1 MANVT
6 EKIGAS
12 GSVILDERQ
21 GRDDKRQDPKKRGT
35 SKDVVTSLDTRLTGV
50 ETSVTE
56 LKDQVEGLEG
66 LNSEFTNMKEDFRE
80 VLNALSGD
88 MKREIHDLKEMLMGE
103 VKKLREEF
111 GEEIS
116 NIRKTVEDLQADVVL
131 CKRSMANGGGEASH
145 HAPKIDVPK
154 PSPFVGKREAR
165 AVDDFLWEM
174 EQYLE
179 GVKITDDDSKIKM
192 ATRYLKDTAALWWR
206 RRYGDIERGTCTINT
221 WADFVVE
228 LKKQFYPENAKN
240 EAKSRLRKLKQSGTI
255 RDYVKEFTTL
265 VLEIPELSD
274 QDSLFYFLDGL
285 QGWAKTELERRGVQD
300 LATAIAHAEALI
312 DFGTRRES
320 SKPKD
325 RKVNQEK
332 GGGEKTAQVKNDNAR
347 KPPTGKGK
355 DLKTNYKTGGCF
367 ICDGPHRA
375 RDCPKKASLNGII
388 AHEDESTSEG
398 GCMSTMRI
406 LNAIKAKTEV
416 PKVVGK
422 GLQFV
427 EATVNGTKVRALV
440 DSGATHNFVSV
451 DEAKRLRISATKG
464 SGTFKPVNSKAK
476 PMEGVARD
484 VRVKIG
490 EWEGTVDLSVVPM
503 DDFDLVLGLEFLDK
517 VRAFP
522 MPFANTLCILDGG
535 KTCMVSTE
543 RDSKCG
549 VKTLSAMQFK
559 KGYNKSEPCYLAVTR
574 LETDGELGKL
584 EVPKEIERVLDEFK
598 DVMPKELPK
607 KLPPRR
613 EVDHTIELEPGSK
626 PPAKAPYRMPPPEL
640 EELRKQLKDLLDA
653 GYIRPSKAPYGAPVL
668 FQRKKDGSLRMC
680 IDYRALNKVTIKNKY
695 PIPLIADLF
704 DQLGKARYFSKL
716 DLRSGYYQVRI
727 AEGDEAK
734 TTCVTR
740 YGSYEFLVMPF
751 GLTNAPATFCTLMN
765 KLFHPFLDKFVVVY
779 LDDIVVYS
787 HTLEEHVLHL
797 KQVFQVLR
805 DNELYVKLEKCSFAQ
820 DEVEFLG
827 HKIKDGGLMMD
838 GAKVKAIQEWEPPTK
853 VTELRSFL
861 GLVNY
866 YRRFIMGYSAIASP
880 LTDLLKKNKAW
891 MWDEKC
897 QAAFESLKKAVME
910 EPVLRLP
917 DVTMPFELH
926 TDASDFAIGGVLMQ
940 DEHPIAFESRKL
952 NETERKYTV
961 QEKEMTAIIHC
972 LRIWRHYLLGSR
984 FVIKTDNVATSYFQT
999 QKKLSPKQARWQ
1011 DFLAEFDY
1019 QLEYKPGKANVVAD
1033 ALSRKAEFAAITQAQ
1048 FFLQDRIKE
1057 GLEHDPF
1064 AKKLVALA
1072 KDGKTRRFWLKG
1084 DMLFTKGDRLY
1095 VPKWGDLR
1103 RVILKECHDSKWA
1116 GHPGIKRTLALVE
1129 GTYYWPRME
1138 DDVETFV
1145 RTCLICQQDKIEQKK
1160 SGGLLEP
1167 LPTPKG
1173 PWESV
1178 SMDFITCLPKS
1189 EGSGSIIVVV
1199 DRFSKY
1205 GTFIAAPPDVT
1216 ADDTAKLFFKN
1227 VVKYWGVPHV
1237 IVSDRDPR
1245 FTGRFWSELFKMMG
1259 TELNFSTSFHPQTDG
1274 QTERV
1279 NALLELY
1286 LRHYVSANQH
1296 DWAKLLDV
1304 AQFSYNMQRS
1314 EATGKS
1320 PFELVTGRQPL
1331 TPNALAA
1338 SYEGSSPA
1346 AYKTMKEWHEQADLA
1361 RASLD
1366 KAAKKMKKWADEKRR
1381 HVEFEV
1387 GDQVMVKL
1395 LPQQFKSLR
1404 KVHKGLIRRYEGPF
1418 PVIGRVGKVSYRLQL
1433 PPKLKIHPVFHVS
1446 FLKPY
1451 HGDEED
1457 PERGVSKRAPTAVV
1471 TSYDREVEEILSD
1484 RTIRRRGVP
1493 SYKEYLIKWRGL
1505 PDSEASWE
1513 AEDLLWQFAD
1523 KIKKYHEEGTTR
1535 TSRA

>member
-1 MANVT
+1 MAKETNKKGEST
-6 EKIGAS
+6 S
-12 GSVILDERQ
+12 GTTQEENR
-21 GRDDKRQDPKKRGT
+21 GRDTTCSESKKDRGL
-35 SKDVVTSLDTRLTGV
+35 SKDLWTSLDTRVVGV
-50 ETSVTE
+50 ETSIAE
-56 LKDQVEGLEG
+56 LKAQVEDSVVDMTDL
-66 LNSEFTNMKEDFRE
+66 KEDFKSAID
-80 VLNALSGD
+80 VLRAELRG
-88 MKREIHDLKEMLMGE
+88 ELHDLRDKFMGE
-103 VKKLREEF
+103 VEKLQGDVE
-111 GEEIS
+111 EEIS
-116 NIRKTVEDLQADVVL
+116 AIHRSFKELETDVKVFKRFMASGGDTTGYDTPKVE
-131 CKRSMANGGGEASH
+131 
-145 HAPKIDVPK
+145 VPK

-174 EQYLE
+174 EQYFG
-179 GVKITDDDSKIKM
+179 GVNIKDDAMKIRM

-206 RRYGDIERGTCTINT
+206 RRYGDIEKGTCTINT
-221 WADFVVE
+221 WAEFVKE

-240 EAKSRLRKLKQSGTI
+240 EAMSKLRKLRHSGSI
-255 RDYVKEFTTL
+255 REYIKDFTTL
-265 VLEIPELSD
+265 VLEVPDLPDDVSF
-274 QDSLFYFLDGL
+274 FYFLDGL
-285 QGWAKTELERRGVQD
+285 QAWAKTELERRGVQD
-300 LATAIAHAEALI
+300 LATAIAIAESLI
-312 DFGTRRES
+312 EHNNRREPF
-320 SKPKD
+320 KPKD
-325 RKVNQEK
+325 RKTTQEK
-332 GGGEKTAQVKNDNAR
+332 GGGEKNAQPKNDNAR
-347 KPPTGKGK
+347 KPPNGKNK
-355 DLKTNYKTGGCF
+355 DIKTAYKNSGCF

-375 RDCPKKASLNGII
+375 RDCPKKASLH
-388 AHEDESTSEG
+388 AMDKQEG
-398 GCMSTMRI
+398 CSQDGDARMGSIRI
-406 LNAIKAKTEV
+406 LNSINSKTKSSKEV
-416 PKVVGK
+416 PK

-427 EATVNGTKVRALV
+427 EVDFSGVRARSLV
-440 DSGATHNFVSV
+440 DCGATHNFVSI
-451 DEAKRLRISATKG
+451 DGAKRLRIKSTKETG
-464 SGTFKPVNSKAK
+464 MIKAVNSSAK
-476 PMEGVARD
+476 PIEGVARD
-484 VRVKIG
+484 VPAKIG
-490 EWEGTVDLSVVPM
+490 DWEGTIDFSVVPM
-503 DDFDLVLGLEFLDK
+503 DDFEVVLGMEFLDK
-517 VRAFP
+517 VRGFP
-522 MPFANTLCILDGG
+522 IPFANSLCILDEG

-543 RDSKCG
+543 RGTKNG
-549 VKTLSAMQFK
+549 TKTISAMQFK
-559 KGYNKSEPCYLAVTR
+559 KGYNKNEPCYLAVTR
-574 LETDGELGKL
+574 LESDQEGK
-584 EVPKEIERVLDEFK
+584 EKVPKVIENVLEEFK

-613 EVDHTIELEPGSK
+613 EVDHEIELEPGSK

-640 EELRKQLKDLLDA
+640 EELRRQLKDLLDA

-680 IDYRALNKVTIKNKY
+680 IDYRALNKVTVKNKY

-765 KLFHPFLDKFVVVY
+765 KLFHPYLDKFVVVY
-779 LDDIVVYS
+779 LDDIVIYS
-787 HTLEEHVLHL
+787 KTMEEHVAHL

-805 DNELYVKLEKCSFAQ
+805 ENELYVKLEKCSFAQ
-820 DEVEFLG
+820 EEVEFLG
-827 HKIKDGGLMMD
+827 HKIKDGKLLMD
-838 GAKVKAIQEWEPPTK
+838 GAKIKAIQEWETPTK

-866 YRRFIMGYSAIASP
+866 YRRFIKGYSAKAAP

-891 MWDEKC
+891 TWDDKC
-897 QAAFESLKKAVME
+897 QAAFEELKMAVME

-917 DVTMPFELH
+917 DVTEPFELH
-926 TDASDFAIGGVLMQ
+926 TDASDYAIGGVLMQ
-940 DEHPIAFESRKL
+940 EGHPIAFESRKL
-952 NETERKYTV
+952 NDAEKKYTV
-961 QEKEMTAIIHC
+961 QEKEMTAVVHC
-972 LRIWRHYLLGSR
+972 LRVWRHYLLGSR

-1019 QLEYKPGKANVVAD
+1019 VLEYKPGKANVVAD
-1033 ALSRKAEFAAITQAQ
+1033 ALSRKAEFAALTQPQ

-1057 GLEHDPF
+1057 GLEHDP
-1064 AKKLVALA
+1064 LA
-1072 KDGKTRRFWLKG
+1072 KNLVKLAREGKTRRFWLKG
-1084 DMLFTKGDRLY
+1084 DLLFTKGDRLY

-1103 RVILKECHDSKWA
+1103 RSIMKECHDSRWA
-1116 GHPGIKRTLALVE
+1116 GHQGIKRTLALIE
-1129 GTYYWPRME
+1129 GTFYWPRMG
-1138 DDVETFV
+1138 DDVETYV
-1145 RTCLICQQDKIEQKK
+1145 RTCLVCQQDKIEQRQP
-1160 SGGLLEP
+1160 GGLLEP
-1167 LPTPKG
+1167 LPTPKE

-1189 EGSGSIIVVV
+1189 EGCGSIIVVV
-1199 DRFSKY
+1199 DRFTKY

-1216 ADDTAKLFFKN
+1216 AVDTAKLFFKN
-1227 VVKYWGVPHV
+1227 VVKYWGIPHV

-1245 FTGRFWSELFKMMG
+1245 FTGRFWTELFKIMG
-1259 TELNFSTSFHPQTDG
+1259 TDLNFSTSFHPQTDG

-1338 SYEGSSPA
+1338 SYEGNSPA
-1346 AYKTMKEWHEQADLA
+1346 AYKTIKEWHEQADLA
-1361 RASLD
+1361 RASLS
-1366 KAAKKMKKWADEKRR
+1366 KAANKMKKWADEKRR
-1381 HVEFEV
+1381 HVEFAV

-1418 PVIGRVGKVSYRLQL
+1418 MVVERVGKVSYRLQL

-1446 FLKPY
+1446 LLKPY

-1457 PERGVSKRAPTAVV
+1457 PERRVSKRAPTAVV
-1471 TSYDREVEEILSD
+1471 TSFDREVEEIISD

-1493 SYKEYLIKWRGL
+1493 SYKEYLVKWRNL

-1513 AEDLLWQFAD
+1513 SEDLLWQFTD
-1523 KIKKYHEEGTTR
+1523 KIKKYHEDGTTR
-1535 TSRA
+1535 TS

>member
-1 MANVT
+1 MSRPAQFYEKVLEAHGSSWKLMEGVRSCRKSMKVMEALRSSRSLLEECRIVHKQGRFEAMAIET
-6 EKIGAS
+6 EKNAAS
-12 GSVILDERQ
+12 GSTVVDENR
-21 GRDDKRQDPKKRGT
+21 GRDDVRQNPKKRGT
-35 SKDVVTSLDTRLTGV
+35 SKDVVASLDQRVAGV
-50 ETSVTE
+50 ETSMAE
-56 LKDQVEGLEG
+56 LKNQVEGLEG
-66 LNSEFTNMKEDFRE
+66 LDSDFASMREDFRE
-80 VLNALSGD
+80 ALNTLSGD
-88 MKREIHDLKEMLMGE
+88 LKRELHDLRDSFMGE
-103 VKKLREEF
+103 ITKIREEF
-111 GEEIS
+111 GEEVSTLHQTIE
-116 NIRKTVEDLQADVVL
+116 NLQADVAL
-131 CKRSMANGGGEASH
+131 CKRSLASSGSNTNH
-145 HAPKIDVPK
+145 GPKIDVPK

-179 GVKITDDDSKIKM
+179 GVNMVDDTSKIKM

-206 RRYGDIERGTCTINT
+206 RRYGDIERGTATIDT
-221 WADFVVE
+221 WAEFVADF
-228 LKKQFYPENAKN
+228 KKQFYPENAKN

-255 RDYVKEFTTL
+255 REYVKEFTTL

-300 LATAIAHAEALI
+300 LSTAIAQAEALI
-312 DFGTRRES
+312 DFSTRRDS

-325 RKVNQEK
+325 KKVNQEK
-332 GGGEKTAQVKNDNAR
+332 GRGEKNAQPKVNVAR
-347 KPPTGKGK
+347 KPPTGKDK
-355 DLKTNYKTGGCF
+355 NLKTSYKNGGCF

-375 RDCPKKASLNGII
+375 RDCPKKASLNGMS
-388 AHEDESTSEG
+388 AHDDEEASDG
-398 GCMSTMRI
+398 GSMGSIRI

-416 PKVVGK
+416 LKVIGK
-422 GLQFV
+422 GLQYV
-427 EATVNGTKVRALV
+427 EATINGVKVRALV
-440 DSGATHNFVSV
+440 DSGATHNFVAD
-451 DEAKRLRISATKG
+451 DEAKRIGINATKG
-464 SGTFKPVNSKAK
+464 SGTIKVVNSPAKAIHR
-476 PMEGVARD
+476 VAKD
-484 VRVKIG
+484 VRAKIG
-490 EWEGTVDLSVVPM
+490 EWEGTIDLSVVPM
-503 DDFDLVLGLEFLDK
+503 DDFKVVIGLEFFD
-517 VRAFP
+517 
-522 MPFANTLCILDGG
+522 

-543 RDSKCG
+543 RDAKSG
-549 VKTLSAMQFK
+549 AKTLSAMQFK
-559 KGYNKSEPCYLAVTR
+559 KGFNKSEPCYLAVTR
-574 LETDGELGKL
+574 LETDGGSSKV
-584 EVPKEIERVLDEFK
+584 EVPKVIERVLDEFK

-613 EVDHTIELEPGSK
+613 ELDHTIELKTGSK
-626 PPAKAPYRMPPPEL
+626 PLAKAPYRMPPPEL
-640 EELRKQLKDLLDA
+640 EELRNQLKELMNV
-653 GYIRPSKAPYGAPVL
+653 GYIRPSKAPYAALVL

-695 PIPLIADLF
+695 HIPLIADLF
-704 DQLGKARYFSKL
+704 DHLGKARYFTKL
-716 DLRSGYYQVRI
+716 DLRSGYCQVRI

-740 YGSYEFLVMPF
+740 YGSYEFSVMPF
-751 GLTNAPATFCTLMN
+751 GLTNAPMTFCTLMN
-765 KLFHPFLDKFVVVY
+765 KLFHPFFDKFMVVY

-787 HTLEEHVLHL
+787 HTLEDHVLHL
-797 KQVFQVLR
+797 KQVFQVLQG
-805 DNELYVKLEKCSFAQ
+805 NELYVKLEKCSFAQ
-820 DEVEFLG
+820 DEVELLG

-838 GAKVKAIQEWEPPTK
+838 GAKIKAIQDWEPPTN
-853 VTELRSFL
+853 VMELRSFL

-866 YRRFIMGYSAIASP
+866 YRRFIMGYSTIASP

-891 MWDEKC
+891 IWDEEC
-897 QAAFESLKKAVME
+897 QAAFE
-910 EPVLRLP
+910 
-917 DVTMPFELH
+917 T
-926 TDASDFAIGGVLMQ
+926 
-940 DEHPIAFESRKL
+940 
-952 NETERKYTV
+952 
-961 QEKEMTAIIHC
+961 
-972 LRIWRHYLLGSR
+972 
-984 FVIKTDNVATSYFQT
+984 
-999 QKKLSPKQARWQ
+999 
-1011 DFLAEFDY
+1011 EFDY
-1019 QLEYKPGKANVVAD
+1019 QLEYKSGKANVVAD
-1033 ALSRKAEFAAITQAQ
+1033 ALSHKAEFAAITQAQ

-1057 GLEHDPF
+1057 GLEHDPL
-1064 AKKLVALA
+1064 AKKIIALA
-1072 KDGKTRRFWLKG
+1072 KDGRTQRFWLKG

-1095 VPKWGDLR
+1095 VSKWGDLR
-1103 RVILKECHDSKWA
+1103 RPILKECHDSKWA
-1116 GHPGIKRTLALVE
+1116 GHSGIIRTLALVE
-1129 GTYYWPRME
+1129 GTYYWPKMG
-1138 DDVETFV
+1138 DDVKTFV
-1145 RTCLICQQDKIEQKK
+1145 RTCLIYQQDKIEQKK
-1160 SGGLLEP
+1160 SGGLLKP

-1189 EGSGSIIVVV
+1189 EGGGSIIVVV

-1205 GTFIAAPPDVT
+1205 ETFIAAPPDIT
-1216 ADDTAKLFFKN
+1216 ADATAKLFFKN

-1237 IVSDRDPR
+1237 IISDRDPR
-1245 FTGRFWSELFKMMG
+1245 FTGLFWTELFKIMG
-1259 TELNFSTSFHPQTDG
+1259 TDLNFSMSFHLQTDG

-1314 EATGKS
+1314 EATRKS
-1320 PFELVTGRQPL
+1320 PFELVTGHQPL

-1338 SYEGSSPA
+1338 SYKGSS
-1346 AYKTMKEWHEQADLA
+1346 Q
-1361 RASLD
+1361 
-1366 KAAKKMKKWADEKRR
+1366 AAKKMKKWANAKRR

-1418 PVIGRVGKVSYRLQL
+1418 SVIGRVGKVFYRVQL

-1493 SYKEYLIKWRGL
+1493 SYKEYLIKWLDL

-1513 AEDLLWQFAD
+1513 AEDLLWQFTD
-1523 KIKKYHEEGTTR
+1523 EIKRYHEDGTTR

>member
-12 GSVILDERQ
+12 GSAIIDERQ
-21 GRDDKRQDPKKRGT
+21 GRDERRQDPKKRGT
-35 SKDVVTSLDTRLTGV
+35 SKDVVSSLDTRLTGV

-66 LNSEFTNMKEDFRE
+66 LNSEFASMKEDFRE

-88 MKREIHDLKEMLMGE
+88 MKREIHDLKVMLMGE

-131 CKRSMANGGGEASH
+131 CKRSMANGCGEASH
-145 HAPKIDVPK
+145 HAPKMDVPK

-174 EQYLE
+174 EQYL
-179 GVKITDDDSKIKM
+179 K
-192 ATRYLKDTAALWWR
+192 A
-206 RRYGDIERGTCTINT
+206 
-221 WADFVVE
+221 E

-255 RDYVKEFTTL
+255 REYVKDFTTV
-265 VLEIPELSD
+265 VLEIPDLSD

-300 LATAIAHAEALI
+300 LDTAIAHVEALI
-312 DFGTRRES
+312 DVSSRKDS

-325 RKVNQEK
+325 RKASHEK
-332 GGGEKTAQVKNDNAR
+332 GGGEKAAQAKNDNA
-347 KPPTGKGK
+347 
-355 DLKTNYKTGGCF
+355 
-367 ICDGPHRA
+367 
-375 RDCPKKASLNGII
+375 
-388 AHEDESTSEG
+388 HEGTSEG

-406 LNAIKAKTEV
+406 LNAIKAKTEM
-416 PKVVGK
+416 PKVVGD
-422 GLQFV
+422 GLQYV
-427 EATVNGTKVRALV
+427 EAFVNGIKVRALV
-440 DSGATHNFVSV
+440 DSGATNNFMSI
-451 DEAKRLRISATKG
+451 DEAKRLRISATKVG
-464 SGTFKPVNSKAK
+464 GTFKPVNSKAK
-476 PMEGVARD
+476 PMEGVAKD
-484 VRVKIG
+484 VRAKIG
-490 EWEGTVDLSVVPM
+490 EWEGTVDLPVVPM
-503 DDFDLVLGLEFLDK
+503 DDFDVVLGLEFLDK

-549 VKTLSAMQFK
+549 AKTLSAMQFK
-559 KGYNKSEPCYLAVTR
+559 KRYNKSEPCYLAVTR
-574 LETDGELGKL
+574 LETDGESRK
-584 EVPKEIERVLDEFK
+584 VVIPKEIKRVLDEFK

-607 KLPPRR
+607 KLPLRR
-613 EVDHTIELEPGSK
+613 EVDHTIKLEPGSK
-626 PPAKAPYRMPPPEL
+626 PPAKAPYRMSPPEL

-653 GYIRPSKAPYGAPVL
+653 GYIRPSKSLYGAPVL
-668 FQRKKDGSLRMC
+668 FQRNKDGSLRMC

-716 DLRSGYYQVRI
+716 DLRSGYYQ
-727 AEGDEAK
+727 
-734 TTCVTR
+734 
-740 YGSYEFLVMPF
+740 
-751 GLTNAPATFCTLMN
+751 
-765 KLFHPFLDKFVVVY
+765 
-779 LDDIVVYS
+779 
-787 HTLEEHVLHL
+787 
-797 KQVFQVLR
+797 
-805 DNELYVKLEKCSFAQ
+805 LYVKLEKCSFAQ
-820 DEVEFLG
+820 DKVEFLG

-838 GAKVKAIQEWEPPTK
+838 GAKVKAIQEWEAPIK

-866 YRRFIMGYSAIASP
+866 YRRFIMGYSAITSP

-897 QAAFESLKKAVME
+897 QAAFENLKKAVIE

-917 DVTMPFELH
+917 DVTMPFELY

-940 DEHPIAFESRKL
+940 DGHPNAFESRKL

-972 LRIWRHYLLGSR
+972 LRIWRHYLLGLK

-1064 AKKLVALA
+1064 AKKIVDLE
-1072 KDGKTRRFWLKG
+1072 KEGKTRRFWLKG

-1095 VPKWGDLR
+1095 MPKWGNLR
-1103 RVILKECHDSKWA
+1103 LVILKECHDSKWA

-1245 FTGRFWSELFKMMG
+1245 FT
-1259 TELNFSTSFHPQTDG
+1259 
-1274 QTERV
+1274 
-1279 NALLELY
+1279 LY

-1304 AQFSYNMQRS
+1304 PQFSYNMQRR

-1320 PFELVTGRQPL
+1320 PFELVTRRQPL
-1331 TPNALAA
+1331 APNALAA

-1361 RASLD
+1361 RASLN
-1366 KAAKKMKKWADEKRR
+1366 KVAKKMKKWADEKRR

-1457 PERGVSKRAPTAVV
+1457 PERGVSKRAPTAVF

-1493 SYKEYLIKWRGL
+1493 SYKEYLIKWREL

-1513 AEDLLWQFAD
+1513 AKDLLWQFAD